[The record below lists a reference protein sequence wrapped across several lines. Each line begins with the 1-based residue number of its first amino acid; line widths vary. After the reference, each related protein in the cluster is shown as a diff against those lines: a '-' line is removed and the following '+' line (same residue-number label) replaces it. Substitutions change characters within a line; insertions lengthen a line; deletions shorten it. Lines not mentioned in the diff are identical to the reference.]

1 MSRISI
7 PRFILPKRIYKQIIF
22 RFLCWRISYDFYLD
36 SYKQIVEHNK
46 GFISYPACWKENVGS
61 RGCHACC
68 CLMASLLESL
78 FIVKNPVYRILCD
91 KSMSH
96 SKWPSITYTGM
107 SSELTIPAAKDL
119 TLASRSPLTS
129 MRFQKKYLK
138 LSSKRIRKHGSV

>member
-36 SYKQIVEHNK
+36 SYERIDEHNK

-78 FIVKNPVYRILCD
+78 YIVKMTNKIDLYAQRKMTEHHLYHISYRYGIDDSC
-91 KSMSH
+91 
-96 SKWPSITYTGM
+96 
-107 SSELTIPAAKDL
+107 
-119 TLASRSPLTS
+119 
-129 MRFQKKYLK
+129 
-138 LSSKRIRKHGSV
+138 SKRLNPCIAQSINFNALSKKIFKTFLKTY